1 MSETIAWTEK
11 VKELIKTDIAPALQQ
26 DGGAIE
32 LVAIDEETGVI
43 SVRLV
48 GACRGCP
55 HASITLKNG
64 VERYLKEN
72 VEQVTEVVSVE

>member
-1 MSETIAWTEK
+1 MSENTNWTDK

-26 DGGAIE
+26 DGGDIE

-55 HASITLKNG
+55 HAGITLKNG

-72 VEQVTEVVSVE
+72 IEQVTEVVSVE